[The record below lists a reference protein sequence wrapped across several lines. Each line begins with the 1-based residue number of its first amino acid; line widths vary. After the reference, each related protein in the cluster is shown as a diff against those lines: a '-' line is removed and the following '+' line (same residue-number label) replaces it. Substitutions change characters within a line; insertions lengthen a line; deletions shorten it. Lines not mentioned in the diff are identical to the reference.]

1 MKTVTRSLLLFLLLL
16 GVHFIPTSAHAEV
29 PSLINFRGRLV
40 DSLGAP
46 INGSA
51 TAQVKLFDAETGGQ
65 LIYEET
71 IGDIQLQQGN
81 YSFQFGNSG
90 IPALPTVLQSHA
102 DAWLEVQV

>member
-1 MKTVTRSLLLFLLLL
+1 MKTVTRAPPIPSWRSLYPYLR
-16 GVHFIPTSAHAEV
+16 PRRC
-29 PSLINFRGRLV
+29 PSIINFRGRLV

-65 LIYEET
+65 LNEET

-81 YSFQFGNSG
+81 YSFQFGNITTCTAHRSS
-90 IPALPTVLQSHA
+90 IPCRCLAGSKSRG
-102 DAWLEVQV
+102 